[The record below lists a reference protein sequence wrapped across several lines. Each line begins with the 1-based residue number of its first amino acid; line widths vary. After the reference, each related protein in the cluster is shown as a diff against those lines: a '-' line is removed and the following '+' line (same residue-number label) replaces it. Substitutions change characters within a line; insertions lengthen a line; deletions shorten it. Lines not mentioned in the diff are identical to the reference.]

1 MPRPKID
8 VSLTSISSRMGT
20 ICETLQSILD
30 QDYDGELQLHLHLSP
45 EPYLLDAG
53 VPTLPRALQAL
64 KRRAGERLQI
74 HEGPNFGPYRKLL
87 PYLHRNW
94 GLSKLVVT
102 ADDDTIYPADWL
114 RGLVDAYLTY
124 GCVIASRGHRIIVK
138 DNKIAPYRSWMGTR
152 IDENPSHFILPTGKD
167 GILYNTAF
175 FPIGVLNIEEALKLA
190 PTADDLWFRWHL
202 AASGVQTFIL
212 NMDYRSS
219 TFVETDYESSLY
231 LNFNR
236 GGANDVAIASLETH
250 FEESFG
256 FTLGAISAGEPA

>member
-1 MPRPKID
+1 MPRPRID
-8 VSLTSISSRMGT
+8 ISLTSISSRMAT
-20 ICETLQSILD
+20 ICQTLRSILD
-30 QDYDGELQLHLHLSP
+30 QDYDGELQVHLHLSP

-53 VPTLPRALQAL
+53 VPTLPRELQAL
-64 KRRAGERLQI
+64 QRERGGRLQI
-74 HEGPNFGPYRKLL
+74 HECPNFGPYRKLL

-102 ADDDTIYPADWL
+102 ADDDTVYPSDWL

-124 GCVIASRGHRIIVK
+124 GCVIAARGHRIVVK
-138 DNKIAPYRSWMGTR
+138 DGKIAPYRSWMGNR

-175 FPIGVLNIEEALKLA
+175 FPVGVLNIKDAVKIA

-202 AASGVQTFIL
+202 AANGVQTHIL
-212 NMDYRSS
+212 NMDYRSG
-219 TFVETDYESSLY
+219 TFAETDYESSLY

-236 GGANDVAIASLETH
+236 GGANDVAIASLESY
-250 FEESFG
+250 FEETSR
-256 FTLGAISAGEPA
+256 FTIGGMAASEAA